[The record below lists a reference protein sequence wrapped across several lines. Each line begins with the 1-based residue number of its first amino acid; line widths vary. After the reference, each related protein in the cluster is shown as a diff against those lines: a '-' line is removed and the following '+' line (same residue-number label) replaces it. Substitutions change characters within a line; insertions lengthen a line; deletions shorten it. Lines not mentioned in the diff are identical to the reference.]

1 MGIWGSLYIMWFQFS
16 MPFALAEEKPYS
28 FGVPPQ
34 RYFNTGVTAGSSFS
48 SLGKGRFLGIECNY
62 VRSNKGMW
70 AGLYTDALY
79 DFGNGNTMITIGPKI
94 GMYIIGLDG
103 GIGIVLDPKD
113 QRDLQMQGRILLT
126 FGVFSMYYR
135 YGIRMDTD
143 ISTHQ
148 IGLSI
153 KMPFPLNYEPRRASP

>member
-1 MGIWGSLYIMWFQFS
+1 
-16 MPFALAEEKPYS
+16 
-28 FGVPPQ
+28 
-34 RYFNTGVTAGSSFS
+34 
-48 SLGKGRFLGIECNY
+48 
-62 VRSNKGMW
+62 MW

-79 DFGNGNTMITIGPKI
+79 DFGNGNTMITLGPKV

-113 QRDLQMQGRILLT
+113 QRNLQMQGRFLLT

-135 YGIRMDTD
+135 YGGRLDTD
-143 ISTHQ
+143 VRTHQ
-148 IGLSI
+148 TGLSI